1 MEEPC
6 KFSLQHQQLKLW
18 LPQQLDDDHLL
29 GCQEV
34 LQEEE
39 AEVLPRRD
47 GDAPDVQDAPGVP
60 AILW

>member
-39 AEVLPRRD
+39 EETDEGKKTYHDIVTND
-47 GDAPDVQDAPGVP
+47 F
-60 AILW
+60 